1 MPRFLCSFTLLSWL
15 LNTVHFFL
23 LQVDSPVIV
32 GLCNSSHRT
41 GAYRHEQSGNCMY
54 EFVNMAFWPH

>member
-1 MPRFLCSFTLLSWL
+1 
-15 LNTVHFFL
+15 
-23 LQVDSPVIV
+23 VDSPVIV